1 MDTPTPHPETAS
13 NGTEGSPLKGEGHGL
28 STTTGQSGQVSLPS
42 QVTFERDSGGADLL
56 PPFLLRPAAAL
67 WLWVLPAAILWAL
80 NAQGYWLV
88 EGNMDAQQ

>member
-1 MDTPTPHPETAS
+1 
-13 NGTEGSPLKGEGHGL
+13 
-28 STTTGQSGQVSLPS
+28 
-42 QVTFERDSGGADLL
+42 VTFERDSGGADLL

-67 WLWVLPAAILWAL
+67 WLWVLPAAILLAL